1 LSPPPQKVCKLK
13 LARSSYCCRPVLGI
27 LETVPPDSEKMTVA
41 VTSFRHSGAGT
52 VISAFLKNC
61 RRVASG
67 SLSGPTTARQFGSR
81 PSRRLLLSL
90 LESLSATSKFGHTFG
105 DDLCGFH
112 RGLTQLR
119 ILDDLTLDPQI
130 LLLQMIAQG
139 VEFVDQPIYL
149 PEARARNLSKERIG
163 AVRSDLVAT
172 FRLLLGLGFRVDASR
187 FAAVPFR
194 LQGTH

>member
-1 LSPPPQKVCKLK
+1 M
-13 LARSSYCCRPVLGI
+13 
-27 LETVPPDSEKMTVA
+27 ETACNHELMEP
-41 VTSFRHSGAGT
+41 
-52 VISAFLKNC
+52 
-61 RRVASG
+61 
-67 SLSGPTTARQFGSR
+67 
-81 PSRRLLLSL
+81 
-90 LESLSATSKFGHTFG
+90 LSATSQFGHTFG

-119 ILDDLTLDPQI
+119 ILDDLTLDPQT

-139 VEFVDQPIYL
+139 VEFVNQSIDL

-194 LQGTH
+194 LQGTYWFGLIRGLAEWVMLICSLFAAN

>member
-67 SLSGPTTARQFGSR
+67 SPVGAN
-81 PSRRLLLSL
+81 
-90 LESLSATSKFGHTFG
+90 E
-105 DDLCGFH
+105 
-112 RGLTQLR
+112 
-119 ILDDLTLDPQI
+119 
-130 LLLQMIAQG
+130 
-139 VEFVDQPIYL
+139 
-149 PEARARNLSKERIG
+149 RAP
-163 AVRSDLVAT
+163 VRKPP
-172 FRLLLGLGFRVDASR
+172 
-187 FAAVPFR
+187 FAAIDYYVNGISQR
-194 LQGTH
+194 HVEVLSYLRQ